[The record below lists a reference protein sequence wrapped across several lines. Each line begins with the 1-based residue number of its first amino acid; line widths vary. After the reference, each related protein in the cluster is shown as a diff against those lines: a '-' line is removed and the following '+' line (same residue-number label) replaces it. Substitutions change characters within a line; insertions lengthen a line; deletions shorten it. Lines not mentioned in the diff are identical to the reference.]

1 MPIRGFVKLDI
12 SEWIDIQDKFI
23 EKFGHDKGINI
34 MHNAIKWIHMSKK
47 LKKRHYVN
55 DFDYH
60 QDEYL
65 KTELRTM
72 WKKYAGI

>member
-1 MPIRGFVKLDI
+1 MDI

-23 EKFGHDKGINI
+23 EKFGHDKGIDI
-34 MHNAIKWIHMSKK
+34 MHNAIRWVHMAKK
-47 LKKRHYVN
+47 LKKRHYVY
-55 DFDYH
+55 DFSH
-60 QDEYL
+60 SQGEYL